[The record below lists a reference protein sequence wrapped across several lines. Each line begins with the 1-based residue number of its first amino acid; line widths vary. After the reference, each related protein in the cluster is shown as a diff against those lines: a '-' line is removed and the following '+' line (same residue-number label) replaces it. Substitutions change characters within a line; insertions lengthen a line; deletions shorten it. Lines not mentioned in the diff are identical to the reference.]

1 MSWEFCFAV
10 LSFVLVTFGLGWPI
24 ANRLALDLA
33 EKLLAS
39 VGLSLCAIF
48 LAAWTIYVFALP
60 TAVIWTLP
68 VFAMG
73 GMLARPVSLIA
84 AIRDSTLRSLL
95 LPQIIVTAWC
105 LGWLA
110 LVTSYSGGGWT
121 ADWFEHWERARFFV
135 EQRTPDFRFLGHY
148 SFTARPPLANFVN
161 GAFLRLGPGSFWHYQ
176 VISTLLGSLV
186 FLPAA
191 LCARSLGAGKREVA
205 MVGVL
210 LMVNPLFVQNATF
223 AWTKL
228 PAAFFVLSA
237 VYFFRRTL
245 DSDGPR
251 AAPLL
256 CAINLAAAVLCHYSA
271 IPYAIVIAVAWMM
284 GVRSRRITFRASWQ
298 ASLLGIGLLTTWFGW
313 AFATYGVQGTFL
325 ANSSVAG
332 ASDSVTA
339 QLIRIGLNLRD
350 TIVPHFWRDIPG
362 ALIAQSSQLGA
373 WRDWWFQLYQLNLLF
388 AFGSVG
394 WLVILILLS
403 RELRQTAAKRVAA
416 TTSAVIATILL
427 GVAAHG
433 SRDAWGLTH
442 ICLQPLVLLGIVYL
456 GSRWKKLNRAWRTVV
471 VAGATLDFSLGIALH
486 FKLQSHALSY
496 WLAPKLSLEAWAN
509 TYNPGAVMNLAGK
522 LVNRVEFL
530 ADVSPFSPLLV
541 LAFLAALLGV
551 AVYGAVRRQP
561 S

>member
-1 MSWEFCFAV
+1 MLAEFCAAV
-10 LSFVLVTFGLGWPI
+10 LCFVVVTFGLAWPI
-24 ANRLALDLA
+24 AARLFLDPA
-33 EKLLAS
+33 EKILVSAA
-39 VGLSLCAIF
+39 LSLVGVF
-48 LAAWTIYVFALP
+48 LFAWTTYVFALP
-60 TAVIWTLP
+60 TGLVWILP
-68 VFAMG
+68 VLALS
-73 GMLARPVSLIA
+73 GMLVRRSSLVNAVS
-84 AIRDSTLRSLL
+84 DPKVRSLL
-95 LPQIIVTAWC
+95 FSQIVVTAWC

-176 VISTLLGSLV
+176 VISTLFGSLV

-205 MVGVL
+205 IVGVL

-237 VYFFRRTL
+237 IYFFRRSL

-251 AAPLL
+251 AAPIL
-256 CAINLAAAVLCHYSA
+256 CAISLAAAVLCHYSA
-271 IPYAIVIAVAWMM
+271 IPYAMIVAFAWMIC
-284 GVRSRRITFRASWQ
+284 VRSRRIRIRDSWQ
-298 ASLLGIGLLTTWFGW
+298 AMILGVGLLVTWFGW
-313 AFATYGVQGTFL
+313 AFATYGVSGTFL

-332 ASDSVTA
+332 ASDSVAA

-350 TIVPHFWRDIPG
+350 TIVPHFARDIPG
-362 ALIAQSSQLGA
+362 TLIAQTSHLGA

-394 WLVILILLS
+394 WLVILILLW
-403 RELRQTAAKRVAA
+403 RERRETPARKVAA
-416 TTSAVIATILL
+416 ITSAVIATILL
-427 GVAAHG
+427 GVAVHG
-433 SRDAWGLTH
+433 SRDTWGLTH

-456 GSRWKKLNRAWRTVV
+456 GSRWQKLDRSGRSVV
-471 VAGATLDFSLGIALH
+471 VAGAALDFSLGIALH
-486 FKLQSHALSY
+486 FKLQSHTLSY
-496 WLAPKLSLEAWAN
+496 WFAPKLSLEAWAN
-509 TYNPGAVMNLAGK
+509 TYNSGAVMNLAGK
-522 LVNRVEFL
+522 VVNRVEFFE
-530 ADVSPFSPLLV
+530 DVWPINPLLN
-541 LAFLAALLGV
+541 LAFLTVLLGA
-551 AVYGAVRRQP
+551 AVYGAGRRQP
-561 S
+561 T